1 MSLSTEPR
9 IGAVRARA
17 YRIPT
22 DRPEADGTLEWRATT
37 LVLAE
42 IEAGPVTGLGY
53 SYTDASAARLIAGT
67 LGEALHGQGLS
78 DHPAMLA
85 GMWRAVRNL
94 GRAGLAATA
103 ISALDIALWDARAKW
118 LDLPLARLLGRARE
132 RVEIYGSGGFTSYD
146 LATLSTQLEGWR
158 REGIRACKIK
168 IGARDA
174 NDMTRLRT
182 ARDALGPEG
191 ELFVDANGAYA
202 PRVALGFAEAAAAFD
217 LRWFEE
223 PVSSED
229 LDGLRGVRDGVAGRC
244 EIAAG
249 EYAWLP
255 DDFRRLLASGAIDV
269 LQADATRCGG
279 ISGFLAAAALAEAHH
294 RDLSAHCAP
303 ALHRHVAGALARVRH
318 IEWFHDHARVEQ
330 LLFDG
335 APVPRD
341 GRVAA
346 DDGAPGLGLALK
358 ARDAEAYAL

>member
-158 REGIRACKIK
+158 REGIRACKSK

-174 NDMTRLRT
+174 SDMTRLRT

-202 PRVALGFAEAAAAFD
+202 PRVALGFVEAAAAFD

-229 LDGLRGVRDGVAGRC
+229 LGALRDRGRRIRLAARRFPPAARIGRDRRAAGRC
-244 EIAAG
+244 HALRRHQRLSGRGRAG
-249 EYAWLP
+249 RGASPRPVGPLRAGP
-255 DDFRRLLASGAIDV
+255 ASARGRRAGAGAPYRV
-269 LQADATRCGG
+269 VPRSRAHR
-279 ISGFLAAAALAEAHH
+279 AAAV
-294 RDLSAHCAP
+294 RRCAGP
-303 ALHRHVAGALARVRH
+303 ARRPG
-318 IEWFHDHARVEQ
+318 
-330 LLFDG
+330 
-335 APVPRD
+335 
-341 GRVAA
+341 GR
-346 DDGAPGLGLALK
+346 
-358 ARDAEAYAL
+358 R

>member
-53 SYTDASAARLIAGT
+53 SYTDASAARLVAGT
-67 LGEALHGQGLS
+67 LGEAMHGQVLS

-229 LDGLRGVRDGVAGRC
+229 LDGLRGVREGVAGRC

-318 IEWFHDHARVEQ
+318 IEWFHDHARIEQ
-330 LLFDG
+330 MLFDG
-335 APVPRD
+335 APVPLD

>member
-158 REGIRACKIK
+158 REGIRACKSK

-174 NDMTRLRT
+174 SDMTRLRT
-182 ARDALGPEG
+182 ARDALGPE
-191 ELFVDANGAYA
+191 ENCSSTRTA
-202 PRVALGFAEAAAAFD
+202 PMRRASRSASSRPPPPSTCAGSRSPSAA
-217 LRWFEE
+217 RT
-223 PVSSED
+223 S
-229 LDGLRGVRDGVAGRC
+229 GRC

-318 IEWFHDHARVEQ
+318 IEWFHDHARIEQ